1 MFLQVSHSF
10 ESHGL
15 LERHYQEHLKF
26 NGRLSHT
33 ATTPSVTG
41 KLKYS
46 IVARS
51 STPSLLLFPPSLT
64 SFIFM
69 LSLTFPLL
77 SSSSLPPSLP
87 PSLPLSLPPSLSPSL
102 PPSLSPIHRH
112 AEANAALTIQRYWRG
127 YKEREWYSK
136 TIRAITHLQSLWRGI
151 MAREHL
157 NRMREETIKTRM
169 EAALRIQALYRGYRL
184 RKRLKELLSS
194 SSFFNNDEDI
204 EFDEVMTST
213 AIMTHTT
220 SLFP

>member
-1 MFLQVSHSF
+1 
-10 ESHGL
+10 
-15 LERHYQEHLKF
+15 
-26 NGRLSHT
+26 
-33 ATTPSVTG
+33 
-41 KLKYS
+41 
-46 IVARS
+46 
-51 STPSLLLFPPSLT
+51 
-64 SFIFM
+64 
-69 LSLTFPLL
+69 
-77 SSSSLPPSLP
+77 
-87 PSLPLSLPPSLSPSL
+87 
-102 PPSLSPIHRH
+102 
-112 AEANAALTIQRYWRG
+112 
-127 YKEREWYSK
+127 
-136 TIRAITHLQSLWRGI
+136 